1 MNTYRVAV
9 CDDDEIIREN
19 LCSLCHDILTDDG
32 IEHKLESFCSA
43 SELEKSLDTES
54 CPFDLLILDIKME
67 GLTGMELAK
76 SLREKD
82 NRVSIIFVTA
92 YEDYLCEGY
101 GVQPIHFLLKP
112 VKREALAS
120 AIHTDLKLNYISK
133 AVVVRIG
140 NKLVH
145 LSLSDI
151 RYIESHNHSIVIHQ
165 GTEKSIYYFSL
176 SDFEKQLPTGLFARC
191 HNSFLVNLNGV
202 REIGRNELLLKHGE
216 TLPIG
221 RTYYKTF
228 QSAYVRYINQ

>member
-1 MNTYRVAV
+1 
-9 CDDDEIIREN
+9 
-19 LCSLCHDILTDDG
+19 
-32 IEHKLESFCSA
+32 
-43 SELEKSLDTES
+43 
-54 CPFDLLILDIKME
+54 
-67 GLTGMELAK
+67 MELAR

-140 NKLVH
+140 NKLIH

-165 GTEKSIYYFSL
+165 GTEKSIYHFYSQIL
-176 SDFEKQLPTGLFARC
+176 R
-191 HNSFLVNLNGV
+191 NSFPRGY
-202 REIGRNELLLKHGE
+202 
-216 TLPIG
+216 LPDAI
-221 RTYYKTF
+221 TAF
-228 QSAYVRYINQ
+228 W